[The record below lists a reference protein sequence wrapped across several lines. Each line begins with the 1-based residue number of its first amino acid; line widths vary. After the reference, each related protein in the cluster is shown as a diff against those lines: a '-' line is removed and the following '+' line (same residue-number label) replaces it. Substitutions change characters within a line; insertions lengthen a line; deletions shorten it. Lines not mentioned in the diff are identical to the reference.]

1 MRALWLAAL
10 FLFASAASAR
20 PYTVDDM
27 LQLESYGQVQ
37 VDPSERWAIVERRAR
52 YDSAPRFDYG
62 AMVERSLS
70 RLMVLDL
77 ENPGQLRPL
86 FEQEPDAGYWSAGF
100 SPSGQRL
107 AIYRLQ
113 GNRLSLG
120 VLDMIGRTVRWLP
133 MPATI
138 LWFNPRPLWVDN
150 DTMIYV
156 ARPDGRLP
164 SFLGGGAFS
173 PRNMRSQWS
182 RQAAGTTS
190 SVVVIGS
197 GDYRDQGLANDALWV
212 VRVDLRTGASET
224 LERASVSDIAIS
236 ADRRRLAIVRR
247 DTAFQP
253 EPDIPIDPAA
263 LGRRQ
268 RLVIRDLETGDR
280 REICST
286 CDLLPNLLS
295 WSPEGAE
302 LLYFARQDGQAWS
315 DGQLYRLVAGSPR
328 PVALPGA
335 RPEVRVVGGSG
346 YALIAGWA
354 GSDPIISARTQQ
366 GQSIWFRVRPSGAVR
381 ISDSGPTSLIGASQ
395 HYLYFNSGAGIRR
408 VDENGIS
415 TVILR
420 DPIQSVGVELLDPY
434 STGPRNVYNRDLA
447 GPVLVTASDG
457 SLHRAVQID
466 PAAGISW
473 FAPLPALDARVL
485 AVANRRRALL
495 YSRVNPDGIGTLTL
509 AGADVPPVDVDI
521 VNRHLT
527 GVDESDRIAIHSVA
541 PDGARLTHWLT
552 LPRDT
557 DRMPPLVVIPYPGL
571 VQPDGPPTPLRR
583 AAMRPMV
590 NPALLV
596 AAGFAVLEPSVP
608 RYRPEGDFAAGV
620 INLRPEARG
629 PRDHDDPIGRM
640 TEIVL
645 GAVDA
650 AAATGRVNAGRAAL
664 YGHSFGGWAVV
675 SIATR
680 TDRFKAVIAAN
691 GPYDLLAAY
700 GRLVPAT
707 ELDEQGIAQ
716 LAPYGWFESGQ
727 GALGGPPWRDF
738 QTYLTSSP
746 LYAVERI
753 RTPVMLIHGD
763 QDVVAYSGAERM
775 FMALYRVNRDAVLLR
790 YDGEEHSPHSP
801 ANIRDQW
808 RRTLEFLRAHLG
820 MSTESSEPPVSRP

>member
-10 FLFASAASAR
+10 FLFASAAGAR

-37 VDPSERWAIVERRAR
+37 IDPSERWAIVERRAR

-77 ENPGQLRPL
+77 GNPGQLRPL
-86 FEQEPDAGYWSAGF
+86 FEQEADAGYWSAGF
-100 SPSGQRL
+100 SPSGRQL

-113 GNRLSLG
+113 GDRLTLG
-120 VLDMIGRTVRWLP
+120 VLDMTRRTVRWLP
-133 MPATI
+133 TPATI
-138 LWFNPRPLWVDN
+138 LWFNPRPLWVDD
-150 DTMIYV
+150 DTIIYA

-173 PRNMRSQWS
+173 PRNLRAQWS
-182 RQAAGTTS
+182 RQGAGTTP

-197 GDYRDQGLANDALWV
+197 GDYRDQGLANDALCV
-212 VRVDLRTGASET
+212 VRVDVRTGASET
-224 LERASVSDIAIS
+224 LEQASVSDIAIS

-247 DTAFQP
+247 GTALQP
-253 EPDIPIDPAA
+253 EPNVPVDPAA

-268 RLVIRDLETGDR
+268 RLIIRDLETGDR

-286 CDLLPNLLS
+286 CDVLPNLLS

-315 DGQLYRLVAGSPR
+315 DGQFYRLGADGLR

-335 RPEVRVVGGSG
+335 HPEVRVVGGSG

-354 GSDPIISARTQQ
+354 GSDPIVSARTQQ
-366 GQSIWFRVRPSGAVR
+366 GQSPWFRVRASGAVR

-395 HYLYFNSGAGIRR
+395 HYVYFNSETGITR
-408 VDENGIS
+408 VDARGRSVQI
-415 TVILR
+415 VR
-420 DPIQSVGVELLDPY
+420 GPIQSIGVELLDPY

-447 GPVLVTASDG
+447 SPIFVTASDG
-457 SLHRAVQID
+457 TLHRAVQID
-466 PAAGISW
+466 PSAGISW
-473 FAPLPALDARVL
+473 SIPLPARDVRVL

-495 YSRVNPDGIGTLTL
+495 YFRVDQDGVGALTL
-509 AGADVPPVDVDI
+509 AGADAPSLNVDI
-521 VNRHLT
+521 VNRHLA
-527 GVDESDRIAIHSVA
+527 GVDETERIAVHSVA

-552 LPRDT
+552 LPRGT
-557 DRMPPLVVIPYPGL
+557 DRLPPLVVIPYPGL
-571 VQPDGPPTPLRR
+571 VLPDGPPPPLRR

-590 NPALLV
+590 NPALLA
-596 AAGFAVLEPSVP
+596 AAGLAVLEPSVP
-608 RYRPEGDFAAGV
+608 RYRAEGDFAAGV
-620 INLRPEARG
+620 IDLRPEARG
-629 PRDHDDPIGRM
+629 PREQDDPIGRL
-640 TEIVL
+640 TDIVL

-650 AAATGRVNAGRAAL
+650 AAATGRVDARRAAL

-707 ELDEQGIAQ
+707 ELDEQGIAH

-727 GALGGPPWRDF
+727 GALGGPPWRDL

-753 RTPVMLIHGD
+753 RTPIMLIHGE
-763 QDVVAYSGAERM
+763 QDVVPYSGAERM
-775 FMALYRVNRDAVLLR
+775 FMALYRMNRDAVLLR

-808 RRTLEFLRAHLG
+808 GRTLEFLQAHLG
-820 MSTESSEPPVSRP
+820 MGTEGSEPPVSRP